1 MAETAQANRVRHF
14 ELCFVEFAHSVEKL
28 EPCKSDSFFFAAY
41 GITSAMTHR
50 VPTRGRSQGGTGSST
65 IGQAEIG
72 PIRQ

>member
-41 GITSAMTHR
+41 GILLESPDVFALFAFRDFNLPTDLYR
-50 VPTRGRSQGGTGSST
+50 V
-65 IGQAEIG
+65 
-72 PIRQ
+72 